1 MHVSGDLTSRKKLK
15 NLRIII
21 IIIIIIIITIGPD
34 P

>member
-21 IIIIIIIITIGPD
+21 IIIITIGPD